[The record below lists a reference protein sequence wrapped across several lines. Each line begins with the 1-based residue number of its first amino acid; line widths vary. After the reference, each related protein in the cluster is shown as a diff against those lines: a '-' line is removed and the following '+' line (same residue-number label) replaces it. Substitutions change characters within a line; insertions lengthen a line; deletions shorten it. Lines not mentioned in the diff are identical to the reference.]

1 MKYFYALIFIIAL
14 TVTAYAADVR
24 LDGNST
30 SVTATLREGTSY
42 VPVRAFFEK
51 FSLNVEWSPTERTV
65 TVSDDSNSF
74 IYKIDSNHIIFNGNT
89 HTMSAKTFLSGGT
102 TYIPLR
108 STAELCGLSVT
119 WNGEAGRIILSNEIY
134 NENDLYWLSR
144 IIHAEAE
151 GESVTGKIAVGNV
164 VLNRVADKDFPND
177 IYSVIFDTNNG
188 VQFTPTA
195 NGTIYNEPSAD
206 SIKAAKLALDS
217 YSVVADCLYFVNPTL
232 SPSSWAEQNRPFYKK
247 IENHLFFC

>member
-1 MKYFYALIFIIAL
+1 MRYFYAFIFIIAL
-14 TVTAYAADVR
+14 TTTSYAVDVR

-30 SVTATLREGTSY
+30 GINAAIANGTSY
-42 VPVRAFFEK
+42 VPLRSFFEK
-51 FSLNVEWSPTERTV
+51 FSLGVEWIPDNKSIK
-65 TVSDDSNSF
+65 VSDGKNYIIYKVDSNTLTL
-74 IYKIDSNHIIFNGNT
+74 NGSVYD
-89 HTMSAKTFLSGGT
+89 MSADTLLQDGT

-108 STAELCGLSVT
+108 STAEICGLSVE
-119 WNGEAGRIILSNEIY
+119 WNGEANRIILSNGIY

-144 IIHAEAE
+144 IIHAEAQ
-151 GESVTGKIAVGNV
+151 GESMDGKIAVGNV
-164 VLNRVADKDFPND
+164 VLNRVADKDFPAD
-177 IYSVIFDTNNG
+177 IYSVIFDTNHG

-195 NGTIYNEPSAD
+195 NGTIYNFPSAD

-247 IENHLFFC
+247 IENHFFFC

>member
-1 MKYFYALIFIIAL
+1 MKFIYALIFIITL
-14 TVTAYAADVR
+14 TATAYAADVR

-30 SVTATLREGTSY
+30 NVTALVHEGTSY

-51 FSLNVEWSPTERTV
+51 FYLNVEWSPTERTV
-65 TVSDDSNSF
+65 TVSDGSNSF
-74 IYKIDSNHIIFNGNT
+74 IYKIDSPHVTFNGNV
-89 HTMSAKTFLSGGT
+89 HQMSSNTFLHDGT

-108 STAELCGLSVT
+108 STAELCNLTVA
-119 WNGEAGRIILSNEIY
+119 WNGEANRIILSNETY
-134 NENDLYWLSR
+134 DEKDLYWLSR
-144 IIHAEAE
+144 IIHAEAQ
-151 GESVTGKIAVGNV
+151 GESMDGKIAVGNV
-164 VLNRVADKDFPND
+164 VLNRVDDKDFPND
-177 IYSVIFDTNNG
+177 VYSVIFDTNHG

-195 NGTIYNEPSAD
+195 NGTIYNNPSPD

-217 YSVVADCLYFVNPTL
+217 YSIVANCLYFVNPVL